1 MTPLREWPRDP
12 GACTAYADLIFR
24 SVAGRYDLLTRL
36 LSFGQD
42 RRWKKRALEGL
53 PLGGNARRVLDLAC
67 GTGALPILLR
77 QGGFSAP
84 IVGLDRSVPM
94 LAVAARR
101 IHAAGAGRVELVA
114 GDLNS
119 LPFADGSADAVTMGY
134 GLRYLTSIPG
144 SLAHI
149 LRILRDGGVFVSLDF
164 GVPSR
169 RWYRRLAFA
178 YLLVFGT
185 LWGVLLHGRPGTYWH
200 IVESLRAYPGQLR
213 VADWMREAGFCDVRV
228 QEQLGGIAAILV
240 GRKPVARDRPG

>member
-12 GACTAYADLIFR
+12 GARTAYADLIFR

-101 IHAAGAGRVELVA
+101 IHAAGAGRVEQQARYHQL
-114 GDLNS
+114 S
-119 LPFADGSADAVTMGY
+119 LPPKLMFWLDGK
-134 GLRYLTSIPG
+134 
-144 SLAHI
+144 H
-149 LRILRDGGVFVSLDF
+149 GGV
-164 GVPSR
+164 
-169 RWYRRLAFA
+169 
-178 YLLVFGT
+178 
-185 LWGVLLHGRPGTYWH
+185 
-200 IVESLRAYPGQLR
+200 
-213 VADWMREAGFCDVRV
+213 EAH
-228 QEQLGGIAAILV
+228 AS
-240 GRKPVARDRPG
+240 